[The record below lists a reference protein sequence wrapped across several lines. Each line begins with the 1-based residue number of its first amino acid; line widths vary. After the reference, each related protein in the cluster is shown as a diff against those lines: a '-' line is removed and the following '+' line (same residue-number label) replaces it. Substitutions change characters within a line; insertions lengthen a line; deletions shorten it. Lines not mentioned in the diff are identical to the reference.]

1 MPSTRLLTLLS
12 LLQPGRLWPAQE
24 LADRIGVSPRTL
36 RRDLDRLRDAGY
48 AITSTTGPDGGY
60 RLASGRDV
68 PPLLFDDDQVLAVAL
83 ALRTVP
89 ASVAGLADAADRAL
103 TSIRQVLPDRLRP
116 RLDLL
121 QVTQAQPGL
130 APVDPAEL
138 LAVAQ
143 AIRRREAL
151 RFDYPVDADQPLVRR
166 VEPHHLVARGGRWY
180 LIGWDT
186 ERDDW
191 RTFRLDRLRS
201 RTPTGPRF
209 TPRPLPAASPAEYLV
224 GRIGG
229 GPMLCRGSAVLQLAA
244 EEAAP
249 WVGPEAVVETVGPD
263 RCRVTASSWTWI
275 GLAAWFAFFDVDL
288 ELSEPDELVR
298 AGAQLADR
306 LARSARQPDG

>member
-12 LLQPGRLWPAQE
+12 LLQPGRLWPAAE
-24 LADRIGVSPRTL
+24 LADRLGVSPRTL
-36 RRDLDRLRDAGY
+36 RRDLDRLREAGY
-48 AITSTTGPDGGY
+48 AIRSSTGPDGGY
-60 RLASGRDV
+60 RLTSGRDV

-89 ASVAGLADAADRAL
+89 GSVAGLADAADRAL

-121 QVTQAQPGL
+121 QVSQAQPAT

-151 RFDYPVDADQPLVRR
+151 RFDYPVEADRPAVRR

-180 LIGWDT
+180 LIGWDS

-191 RTFRLDRLRS
+191 RTFRLDRLRT

-209 TPRPLPAASPAEYLV
+209 TPRSLPAADPAAYLA

-229 GPMLCRGSAVLQLAA
+229 GPLLCRGTAVLRLPA
-244 EEAAP
+244 EQVAP
-249 WVGPEAVVETVGPD
+249 WAGPEAVVEPAGPD
-263 RCRVTASSWTWI
+263 RCRVTASSWTWV
-275 GLAAWFAFFDVDL
+275 GLAAWFAFFDVEL
-288 ELSEPDELVR
+288 ELSEPEELIR
-298 AGAQLADR
+298 AGAQLAER
-306 LARSARQPDG
+306 LTRAAPEADG